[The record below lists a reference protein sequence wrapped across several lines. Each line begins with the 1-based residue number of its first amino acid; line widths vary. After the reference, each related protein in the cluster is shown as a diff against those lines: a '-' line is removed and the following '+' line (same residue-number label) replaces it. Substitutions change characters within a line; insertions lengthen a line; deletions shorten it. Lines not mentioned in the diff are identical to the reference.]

1 MPHHQELLF
10 PVGHPAHEEQIIRQM
25 LQQQQY
31 RQWVQQ
37 SDIPQQMIVIPNT
50 MQNVNLLFIPEVIL
64 WLFLVVWCFIAEK

>member
-37 SDIPQQMIVIPNT
+37 SDIPQQMIAIPST
-50 MQNVNLLFIPEVIL
+50 MQNVNILFIPEVI
-64 WLFLVVWCFIAEK
+64 FRTHLV